1 MQAFDSKIL
10 GERLS
15 ELSEVF
21 QAKPVSEKGLTVW
34 FNVLREFSTEKVCG
48 VLIGWPRSHNK
59 MPSPNDVW
67 KIVNDQMISEREKKA
82 AIERNEQPFAN
93 AHPGVG
99 GAQAEK
105 FIEKMREILRKPKWT
120 PTQHWE
126 RVLANSE
133 AGSIGHEYAKAVLMK
148 AGPIAQR
155 EPGEDA
161 EELRDAA

>member
-1 MQAFDSKIL
+1 MQAIDSGVL
-10 GERLS
+10 RDRLS
-15 ELSEVF
+15 DLSEVF
-21 QAKPVSEKGLTVW
+21 QAKAVSEKGLTVW
-34 FNVLREFSTEKVCG
+34 FNVLREFPTEKVCG

-82 AIERNEQPFAN
+82 AIERNEQPFSR
-93 AHPGVG
+93 AHEGVG

-105 FIEKMREILRKPKWT
+105 FISKMREILQRPKWT
-120 PTQHWE
+120 PKEHWE

-148 AGPIAQR
+148 TGPIAQR